1 MNWQPNDSL
10 FNVQW
15 HHAAVASPLAWN
27 ATTGRQEVKV
37 CHIDS
42 GIRTD
47 HPDLQGRVLK
57 GWNLVPEVQ
66 VGGQGGRP
74 EWAGQHSVVHPLLAA
89 TNHPC
94 RLDAV
99 LPCPPP

>member
-10 FNVQW
+10 FSVQW

-27 ATTGRQEVKV
+27 ASTGRQEVKV

-66 VGGQGGRP
+66 VGPAGRDLP
-74 EWAGQHSVVHPLLAA
+74 GASLPVRMRPLPACS
-89 TNHPC
+89 TP
-94 RLDAV
+94 
-99 LPCPPP
+99 